1 MPNAAINKPETPGP
15 ISLAKLKFAELRLTA
30 FGKSAL
36 PTISAVKLCLT
47 GASIALA
54 VPRANAKKKTCQSF
68 TCSVMTSKPRVVAE
82 IPPAKLQIISVLRLL
97 NLSAIFPPCILKS
110 KAGKNCNPTTNPTYV
125 PLPVICSTNQSCA
138 TRCAQV
144 PIFEAVLAG

>member
-15 ISLAKLKFAELRLTA
+15 ISLAKLKFAEFRLTA

-54 VPRANAKKKTCQSF
+54 APSAKAKKKNMPKFYMFSYD
-68 TCSVMTSKPRVVAE
+68 K
-82 IPPAKLQIISVLRLL
+82 
-97 NLSAIFPPCILKS
+97 
-110 KAGKNCNPTTNPTYV
+110 
-125 PLPVICSTNQSCA
+125 
-138 TRCAQV
+138 
-144 PIFEAVLAG
+144 